1 MNILVVGSGAREHAI
16 VHKCLQSNLT
26 DRVYCAPGNAG
37 IGLIAQCVDITE
49 DDFDALAEFSKAKYI
64 DLTIVGPETPLVNGI
79 VDRFEAEGLAIL
91 GPNKDAALLEG
102 SKMYAKALMGFYGI
116 PTADFT
122 VFASLEYAKYSIKEW
137 GVPCV
142 VKADGLAGGKGVVV
156 AKTVDE
162 AIDAVDR
169 IAELGLGE
177 TVVIE
182 EILEGWECSFII
194 LTDGENFVPLTPAC
208 DYKRLLD
215 GDKGPNTG
223 GMGAYAPVPRFKAD
237 LEREVISKIVRPTLK
252 AIKKEG
258 IDYKGFLYFGLMMT
272 KDGPKLLEYNC
283 RLGDPEAQVI
293 LPLLEGDFVELCLA
307 AVDGRLSDFRES
319 MPWEHNTRT
328 DSLVTVTITSPGY
341 PNSPDIGH
349 RIYGLEQAA
358 RAGALVF
365 HGSSELDKNGEFVTS
380 GGRVL
385 SIVGRGASH
394 RLAREQAYRAAGCV
408 FFAKG
413 RHQYRKDIATG
424 V

>member
-16 VHKCLQSNLT
+16 VRECLQSNLT

-49 DDFDALAEFSKAKYI
+49 DDFDALAEFCKAKYI
-64 DLTIVGPETPLVNGI
+64 DLTIVGPETSLVNGI

-102 SKMYAKALMGFYGI
+102 SKMYAKSLMRVYGI
-116 PTADFT
+116 PTADFS
-122 VFASLEYAKYSIKEW
+122 VFAGLEYARYCIKER
-137 GVPCV
+137 GAPCV

-215 GDKGPNTG
+215 GDEGPNTG
-223 GMGAYAPVPRFKAD
+223 GMGAYAPVRK
-237 LEREVISKIVRPTLK
+237 LHKVSCEEILNTIVEPTLD
-252 AIKKEG
+252 ALKKEG
-258 IDYKGFLYFGLMMT
+258 IVYKGFLYFGLMMT

-293 LPLLEGDFVELCLA
+293 LPLIENDFVELCLA
-307 AVDGRLSDFRES
+307 AVDGRLSDFREP
-319 MPWEHNTRT
+319 MPWEYNIRT
-328 DSLVTVTITSPGY
+328 DSLVAVTIASPGY
-341 PNSPDIGH
+341 PDSPDTGH

-358 RAGALVF
+358 REGALVF

-380 GGRVL
+380 GGRAL

-394 RLAREQAYRAAGCV
+394 RLAREQAYRAAGFV
-408 FFAKG
+408 SFAKG